1 MKHSTFRKS
10 SLISSVALL
19 LVAIVALSGATFAWF
34 STNNTAQA
42 GTVEMTATSASGLFI
57 VEDTDLANVTAPTD
71 GWSSKITWTDDVEN
85 MPAVSGTLN
94 GTTSFFK
101 TSTDN
106 ADGSWNGT
114 DEIQSAVA
122 NTDYIV
128 KKIWVKAD
136 TTEEVTLSIT
146 PTVGGTTKG
155 YERVAIVD
163 GDGNA
168 TIMDN
173 AGETYDAFK
182 DQTGAEESVEAK
194 AYGAVT
200 VTDTFDTA
208 KVYYVYC
215 WFEGQDAQC
224 KNVNSG
230 ANMTV
235 DLAFAI

>member
-1 MKHSTFRKS
+1 MKTFRKS

-34 STNNTAQA
+34 STNNTATA
-42 GTVEMTATSASGLFI
+42 GTLDMTATSASGLFI
-57 VEDTDLANVTAPTD
+57 VESDLDVVTAPTE
-71 GWSSKITWTDDVEN
+71 GWSSSITWTDVAEN
-85 MPAVSGTLN
+85 LPAVSGTLN
-94 GTTSFFK
+94 NTTSFFK

-106 ADGSWNGT
+106 ADGTWNGE
-114 DEIQSAVA
+114 DAISAAVVG
-122 NTDYIV
+122 TDYIA

-136 TTEEVTLSIT
+136 TTEQVTLTIT
-146 PTVGGTTKG
+146 PTVAGTTKG

-163 GDGNA
+163 AAGNA

-173 AGETYDAFK
+173 AGEVYDAFINQ
-182 DQTGAEESVEAK
+182 DGDTESVEAT

-200 VTDTFDTA
+200 VTGTFDTA
-208 KVYYVYC
+208 KAYTVYC
-215 WFEGQDAQC
+215 WFEGQDDQC

-230 ANMTV
+230 ANFTL